1 MWSFDCIRFAHFAQD
16 DNGAVML
23 RRLEIRDYGLIE
35 AAEIAFSDGAT
46 IFTGETGS
54 GKTMILGALA
64 CAMGA
69 RASADIVRR
78 GAPRAIV
85 TLAFEPDDELRERIT
100 ADGFEVDPG
109 EEATIVREI
118 GENGKSSVRVNGRA
132 STASYVREIAPF
144 IAEIVG
150 QHEAQRLLSPAYH
163 LELVDR
169 FGGDDVESA
178 RLAVRAAYDVLVDV
192 TRELDRLTGDERR
205 AQQRYDDA
213 KYALDELDGL
223 ALMPGEDERLTERR
237 RYLDN
242 VERIASSLR
251 TAHDA
256 LASDDAGAATSLGT
270 ASAALHVIAE
280 MSGALEEMHAQATAL
295 QSEVSDLASSI
306 ARELDATEFEP
317 GELETINAR
326 LDAIDRAKRKYGS
339 TIDSL
344 LAYAEE
350 ARRTVSEFEGKDART
365 AELTRAV
372 AEAHAALQ
380 TAAAKLSKLRALSAK
395 RLCAAVMTE
404 LKELALASAR
414 FDVSIVPLER
424 IGDDGAES
432 IEFTFAANAGEALR
446 PLTRVAS
453 GGELS
458 RVLLALVVALAST
471 RERVALVFDEID
483 AGIGGATATAVGAR
497 LGRLAEDGQVMC
509 VTHLAQLATWANRH
523 YTLEK
528 HERRG
533 ATTISVREV
542 TGDEARAAELARML
556 SGESHAVALEH
567 ARSLMKAA
575 K

>member
-1 MWSFDCIRFAHFAQD
+1 MI
-16 DNGAVML
+16 

-35 AAEIAFSDGAT
+35 TAEIEFSDGAT

-69 RASADIVRR
+69 RASSDIVRR
-78 GAPRAIV
+78 GASRAIV
-85 TLAFEPDDELRERIT
+85 TLAFEPDDALRERLT
-100 ADGFEVDPG
+100 AEGFEVDPG

-118 GENGKSSVRVNGRA
+118 AENGKSSVRVNGRA
-132 STASYVREIAPF
+132 STASYARDIAPF
-144 IAEIVG
+144 VAEIVG
-150 QHEAQRLLSPAYH
+150 QHEAQRLLVPAYH
-163 LELVDR
+163 LDLIDR
-169 FGGDDVESA
+169 FSGEAVVAA
-178 RLAVRAAYDVLVDV
+178 RTSVRTAYDALTEL

-213 KYALDELDGL
+213 KYALEELEAL
-223 ALMPGEDERLTERR
+223 APQPGEDERLTERR

-251 TAHDA
+251 TAHEA
-256 LASDDAGAATSLGT
+256 LAADDAGAATSLG
-270 ASAALHVIAE
+270 AAAAALHSIAE
-280 MSGALEEMHAQATAL
+280 MTDTLAAMNAQVTAL
-295 QSEVSDLASSI
+295 QSEVNDVATSI

-317 GELETINAR
+317 GELEEINAR
-326 LDAIDRAKRKYGS
+326 LDALDRAKRKYGP
-339 TIDSL
+339 TIDAL
-344 LAYAEE
+344 LAHADE
-350 ARRTVSEFEGKDART
+350 ARRVVSEFEGKDART

-372 AEAHAALQ
+372 AQARSTLESE
-380 TAAAKLSKLRALSAK
+380 AAKLSKLRAASAK
-395 RLCAAVMTE
+395 RLSGAVMTE
-404 LKELALASAR
+404 LKDLALASAR
-414 FDVSIVPLER
+414 FDVAFTALDRVGAE
-424 IGDDGAES
+424 GAES
-432 IEFTFAANAGEALR
+432 AEFTFAANAGEELR

-471 RERVALVFDEID
+471 RERIALVFDEID

-528 HERRG
+528 HEKRG
-533 ATTISVREV
+533 TTTISVREV
-542 TGDEARAAELARML
+542 IGDDARAAELARML
-556 SGESHAVALEH
+556 SGEPHAVALEH
-567 ARSLMKAA
+567 ARTLLKAA